1 MAKQEW
7 PGQSPIGRR
16 LHLGNPKRTLPW
28 ATVVGVVR
36 DVRIDAPD
44 QPAGEQW
51 YFPMEQPAII
61 EGPGASDMLDLS
73 SGWIAVRSTLPP
85 EQMIHTLRT
94 VVTGIDP
101 RLSLDPVQPLT
112 DAISSVEA
120 PRRFNTG
127 LITVFA
133 LAALLLAAMGIYAV
147 IAFSAS
153 QRTQEIAVR
162 VALGA
167 QRGNIARLVLGS
179 GIKIA
184 AAGCALGILGSIA
197 VSRIVG
203 TFLFETT
210 ATNPIVYGASVILM
224 LALALFASA
233 LPALR
238 AAAADPVRALRSE

>member
-7 PGQSPIGRR
+7 PGQSPIGKR
-16 LHLGNPKRTLPW
+16 LHLGNPKRILPW
-28 ATVVGVVR
+28 ATVVGVVP

-61 EGPGASDMLDLS
+61 EGPGATGMLNLS
-73 SGWIAVRSTLPP
+73 SGWIALRSTLPP
-85 EQMIHTLRT
+85 EQMIHTLRS
-94 VVTGIDP
+94 VVAGIDP
-101 RLSLDPVQPLT
+101 RLTLDPVQPIA
-112 DAISSVEA
+112 DAISAVEA

-127 LITVFA
+127 LITAFA

-147 IAFSAS
+147 ITFSAS

-179 GIKIA
+179 GIKMA
-184 AAGCALGILGSIA
+184 AAGCALGILGSLA